1 MKKIKEYQVLFNNDI
16 LRLNEIVNEQIKK
29 GWEPLGSLSIQNYE
43 HKVNEY
49 NSKRIR
55 EFYQVVVKY
64 EN

>member
-1 MKKIKEYQVLFNNDI
+1 MKKIKEYQVLFNNDV

-29 GWEPLGSLSIQNYE
+29 GWEPMGSLSIQNYE